1 MSNQTSDNNKRIA
14 KNTIALYVRTLITMA
29 VGLYTSRVVLN
40 VLGVED
46 YGVYNVVGGVVSMFS
61 IVTASLSQAIS
72 RYLTFELG
80 KGNRD
85 RLRTIF
91 CTSVN
96 IQLLMSLVVV
106 ILMECIGV
114 WFLNSKMNIDADR
127 MHAANWVFQFSV
139 LTFVINLIS
148 VPYNAAIIAHEK
160 MKAFAYVSIL
170 EAVLKLVIVAALLL
184 SSIDKLITYAF
195 FQLLVSVTIRMVYG
209 SYCKRHFEECR
220 YSFIIDKQLIKDMTG
235 FAGWSSTAAI
245 AWIFN
250 TQGINIISNI
260 FFGVVINAA
269 RGVATQVEGIVKGFV
284 INFTTAVR
292 PQIIKSYS
300 SGDKEYLFKL
310 LCSST
315 KYSYFLMLIFFIP
328 FLFEAELIL
337 RLWLKNYPDYAP
349 LFLRLTFVFT
359 LVSLL
364 GDLLFTNIL
373 AVGKLKVYMIT
384 ETVITGLVFPLTYLF
399 FYFGFSPA
407 IPYLL
412 FASAYAILIIVRL
425 VYLKREENFPIKMYL
440 LNVLKP
446 VLVVTTLA
454 CITPYI
460 FKFYI
465 FKSGDMLCSIA
476 DVFVCG
482 FSVLATIYVA
492 GTNVE
497 EKTFIKS
504 KLKQMVDHLICKK

>member
-1 MSNQTSDNNKRIA
+1 MSNQTIDNNKRIA
-14 KNTIALYVRTLITMA
+14 KNTIALYIRTLITMA

-80 KGNRD
+80 KGNQD
-85 RLRTIF
+85 KLRTIF

-96 IQLLMSLVVV
+96 IQLLMSLAIVV
-106 ILMECIGV
+106 LMECVGV

-127 MHAANWVFQFSV
+127 MYAANWVFQFSV
-139 LTFVINLIS
+139 LTFVINLVS

-160 MKAFAYVSIL
+160 MKAFAYVGIL
-170 EAVLKLVIVAALLL
+170 EAVLKLVIVAGLLL

-195 FQLLVSVTIRMVYG
+195 FQLMVSITIRMVYG

-220 YSFIIDKQLIKDMTG
+220 YSFIIDKQLLKDMTG

-300 SGDKEYLFKL
+300 SGDKAYLFKL

-315 KYSYFLMLIFFIP
+315 KYSYFLMLVFFIP
-328 FLFEAELIL
+328 FLFEAETIL
-337 RLWLKNYPDYAP
+337 RLWLKNYPNYAP

-359 LVSLL
+359 LVNLL

-373 AVGKLKVYMIT
+373 AVGKLKVYMIS
-384 ETVITGLVFPLTYLF
+384 ETIITGLVFPFTYAF
-399 FYFGFSPA
+399 FYFGLSPA
-407 IPYLL
+407 VPYVL
-412 FASAYAILIIVRL
+412 FTLAYALLIFVRL
-425 VYLKREENFPIKMYL
+425 AYLRKEEGFPVQMYL
-440 LNVLKP
+440 TDVFLP
-446 VLVVTTLA
+446 VLVVTVSA
-454 CITPYI
+454 CVAP
-460 FKFYI
+460 FL
-465 FKSGDMLCSIA
+465 FKSYVCKPDNTLYSLMDI
-476 DVFVCG
+476 FVCG
-482 FSVLATIYVA
+482 VSVLSSIYMIGCNA
-492 GTNVE
+492 E
-497 EKTFIKS
+497 EKAFVKS
-504 KLKQMVDHLICKK
+504 RFLKIYKRVICR